1 MMKPTIPTFVRV
13 FLPSLLLALS
23 ACNETT
29 GQPVIAFTAQA
40 GGVAGIAP
48 SVPFITGSGY
58 AVTLTMAQFHMGA
71 VYLNQYNPESGAG
84 SMPCVLDGIYVAEV
98 FGPLDLDLLSPE
110 MVAFPQAGTGTEALA
125 HTAQIFL
132 LEGDINDPDSSEPV
146 LELAGTAQKGITQWP
161 FTATVSIGENRL
173 PQVSDVSEPGANP
186 ICAER
191 IVTPIIP
198 VGGAVTPTNN
208 GQLSVRVDVRHML
221 DGVDFVYLTD
231 GVSPTP
237 APPYVIPDQIG
248 TTVSDQLF
256 SGLRSDSNVYAISY
270 DQGSN

>member
-1 MMKPTIPTFVRV
+1 MMKRTVHTFVRV
-13 FLPSLLLALS
+13 LLPLFALA
-23 ACNETT
+23 ACNDTT
-29 GQPVIAFTAQA
+29 GQPIISFTGQA

-48 SVPFITGSGY
+48 QVPFVTGSGY
-58 AVTLTMAQFHMGA
+58 AVTLTTAKLHMGA

-84 SMPCVLDGIYVAEV
+84 TMPCVLDGIYVAQL

-110 MVAFPQAGTGTEALA
+110 MVAFPQAGSGTEALA

-132 LEGDINDPDSSEPV
+132 LEGDINDPDNDEPV
-146 LELAGTAQKGITQWP
+146 LELAGTAQKGITLWP
-161 FTATVSIGENRL
+161 FSATVTIGANRL
-173 PQVSDVSEPGANP
+173 PQVNDVSEPGANP

-198 VGGAVTPTNN
+198 VGGAVTPTNG
-208 GQLSVRVDVRHML
+208 GQLSVRIDVRHML

-231 GVSPTP
+231 GVSPPP

-256 SGLRSDSNVYAISY
+256 SGLRSDANVYAISY
-270 DQGSN
+270 AQGSN

>member
-1 MMKPTIPTFVRV
+1 MMKRTVHTFVRV
-13 FLPSLLLALS
+13 LLPSLLFALS
-23 ACNETT
+23 ACNDTT
-29 GQPVIAFTAQA
+29 GQPIISFTGQA

-48 SVPFITGSGY
+48 SVPFVTGSGY
-58 AVTLTMAQFHMGA
+58 AVTLTTAKLHMGA

-84 SMPCVLDGIYVAEV
+84 TMPCVLDGIYVAQL

-110 MVAFPQAGTGTEALA
+110 MVAFPQAGSGIEALA
-125 HTAQIFL
+125 YTAQIFL
-132 LEGDINDPDSSEPV
+132 LEGDINDPDNDEPV

-161 FTATVSIGENRL
+161 FSATVTIGANRL
-173 PQVSDVSEPGANP
+173 PQVNDVSEPGANP

-198 VGGAVTPTNN
+198 VGGAVTPTNG
-208 GQLSVRVDVRHML
+208 GQLSVRIDVRHML

-231 GVSPTP
+231 GVSPPP

-256 SGLRSDSNVYAISY
+256 SGLRSDANVYAISY
-270 DQGSN
+270 AQGSN

>member
-1 MMKPTIPTFVRV
+1 MMKRSIPTFVLV
-13 FLPSLLLALS
+13 LVPSLLLALS

-29 GQPVIAFTAQA
+29 GQPVISFTGQA
-40 GGVAGIAP
+40 GGIAGVAP
-48 SVPFITGSGY
+48 SVPFLTGSGY
-58 AVTLTMAQFHMGA
+58 AVTLTTAHFHMGA

-84 SMPCVLDGIYVAEV
+84 STPCVLDGIYVAEV
-98 FGPLDLDLLSPE
+98 FGPLDLDLLSSE
-110 MVAFPQAGTGTEALA
+110 MVAFPQPGTGTEALA

-132 LEGDINDPDSSEPV
+132 LEGDINDPGSSEPV

-161 FTATVSIGENRL
+161 FTATVTIGANRL
-173 PQVSDVSEPGANP
+173 PQVTDVSAPGANP

-198 VGGAVTPTNN
+198 VGGAITPTNG
-208 GQLSVRVDVRHML
+208 GQLSVHIDVRHML

-231 GVSPTP
+231 GISPTP

-256 SGLRSDSNVYAISY
+256 SGLRSEANVYAISY
-270 DQGSN
+270 DQGTN